1 MRVLTVMRN
10 KVSIILVVVV
20 FTGLSRT
27 GWGLENSAIRN
38 PVGLGTVPPSS
49 IRSGLIRTPNPID
62 TSSNLVVTG
71 NVGGGKH
78 FRGVLP
84 YNAISDFG
92 GRLGTGTLD
101 SFLRYSAGSERFG
114 RYTGKLTPFYS
125 QTGTVT
131 RIAPGSGVITRP
143 PTLQLGGRAVGGTT
157 VRALSREKIFLGPDT
172 VISNIRNRAMSIRLR
187 ELEGVISNKIGE
199 YSQTGEPTYEQD
211 RGQMKRLRPGLKVVS
226 DKLPKLKRSLIS
238 RDDSLRLPATKKPSD
253 DVRRWFEERRQKEPA
268 SVAKKLD
275 IYEQMKQQAD
285 EFQKIL
291 EQLEEVT
298 DVEKEPGE
306 QSRDFVSS
314 RKQKRAFGAAGRC
327 QKMGRRESSRKKS
340 TPLDGFSDAEL
351 SATAKAILGQHKSF
365 ASFSKDKFN
374 QHIRVGEAYLK
385 QGKHYR
391 AADAYTLASIY
402 KPGDPLAYAGKSHA
416 LFAAGEYMSSALFLS
431 RALEIFPEYALFKI
445 DIEAMVGD
453 RDKLESRIAEV
464 EQWWE
469 RSKAAELKFLLAYV
483 YYQMGRLDRAKEAID
498 VAYEKMPELPAVIAI
513 RKAIS
518 RGLVK

>member
-1 MRVLTVMRN
+1 MRN
-10 KVSIILVVVV
+10 KLSTILVVVV
-20 FTGLSRT
+20 LAGLSRT

-49 IRSGLIRTPNPID
+49 IRSGLIRTPNPINR
-62 TSSNLVVTG
+62 SSNLVVTG

-92 GRLGTGTLD
+92 GRLGSGTLD
-101 SFLRYSAGSERFG
+101 SFLRYSAGSERLG

-125 QTGTVT
+125 PTGTVT
-131 RIAPGSGVITRP
+131 RIVPGSGVITRP
-143 PTLQLGGRAVGGTT
+143 PTLQIGGRAVGGIAL
-157 VRALSREKIFLGPDT
+157 RASLREKVFLGPDT
-172 VISNIRNRAMSIRLR
+172 VISNIRNVAMSIRLR
-187 ELEGVISNKIGE
+187 ELEGVISNNIGE
-199 YSQTGEPTYEQD
+199 YSQTGKPMDEQD
-211 RGQMKRLRPGLKVVS
+211 RRQMERLRPGLKVVS
-226 DKLPKLKRSLIS
+226 DKLPKLKRSLVS
-238 RDDSLRLPATKKPSD
+238 RDDSLRLPAMKKPSD
-253 DVRRWFEERRQKEPA
+253 DVRRWLEERRQKEPA
-268 SVAKKLD
+268 SAAKKLD
-275 IYEQMKQQAD
+275 VYEQMRQQAD

-291 EQLEEVT
+291 EQSEEVT
-298 DVEKEPGE
+298 DAEKKPGE
-306 QSRDFVSS
+306 QSWDFVGS
-314 RKQKRAFGAAGRC
+314 RKQKRAFRATGIG
-327 QKMGRRESSRKKS
+327 QKIERRQSSYKKGS
-340 TPLDGFSDAEL
+340 PLDGLSDAEL
-351 SATAKAILGQHKSF
+351 STKAKAILGPHKTF

-374 QHIRVGEAYLK
+374 QYIRAGEAYLK
-385 QGKHYR
+385 QGRHYR

-453 RDKLESRIAEV
+453 RDKLDSRIAEV

-483 YYQMGRLDRAKEAID
+483 YYQMGRLERAKEAID
-498 VAYEKMPELPAVIAI
+498 VAYEKMPESPAVIAV
-513 RKAIS
+513 RKTVL